1 MNKSDALLADI
12 RNGHPLPMR
21 EKLSLIW
28 SLSIPSILAQVTSV
42 MMFFI
47 DAAMV
52 GHLGAAASAS
62 IGLMES
68 TTWLMGSITNAA
80 SMGFSVQVA
89 HYIGR

>member
-1 MNKSDALLADI
+1 MNRSDALLANI
-12 RNGHPLPMR
+12 RNGLPLTMG

-28 SLSIPSILAQVTSV
+28 GLSVPSILAQVTSV

-52 GHLGAAASAS
+52 GHLGAEASAS

-80 SMGFSVQVA
+80 SMG
-89 HYIGR
+89 